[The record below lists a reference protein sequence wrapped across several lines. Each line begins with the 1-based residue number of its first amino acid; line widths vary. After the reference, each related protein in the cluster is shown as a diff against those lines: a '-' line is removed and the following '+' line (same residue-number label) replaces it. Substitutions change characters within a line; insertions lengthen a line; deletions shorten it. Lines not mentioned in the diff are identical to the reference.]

1 MNVRNVASTFHA
13 QFSLAVF
20 MTIVTFIPLDAYAAP
35 LTFRINLAP
44 NSFGA
49 IDGEAIFRLRWSS
62 WFHTGLELRSE
73 TLSEEYR
80 DVESSRAITSTS
92 TAATFEVF
100 SINQNLIYG
109 LTGIKFPSFA
119 FSAGIA
125 AQAALETSRESGH
138 MLMPH
143 AYFFEEIRKMTYM
156 RPLIMFR
163 GRISAGIFSLS
174 GTGLFTPLISYT
186 DTAGS
191 VSTSENPERR
201 EFTSSNTGFNGQYSG
216 MISLRTGT
224 VIAEA
229 GFEYSINTYGTET
242 NRSGSPEIYAVQRED
257 YVYSVSVTLGKL
269 MEGLRIG
276 GSWLTS
282 IEKVPQKPEMAFS
295 SERFR
300 IDLGFSLGGWE

>member
-1 MNVRNVASTFHA
+1 MNVRNVASTSPVQCF
-13 QFSLAVF
+13 LAVF
-20 MTIVTFIPLDAYAAP
+20 LTFAAFIPLDIHAAP

-49 IDGEAIFRLRWSS
+49 MDGEAMFRLRWSS

-80 DVESSRAITSTS
+80 DAENARIITSTS
-92 TAATFEVF
+92 AAATFEAF
-100 SINQNLIYG
+100 SINQNLIYE
-109 LTGIKFPSFA
+109 LTGSILPSFT

-125 AQAALETSRESGH
+125 AQAALETARESGH
-138 MLMPH
+138 ILTPE
-143 AYFFEEIRKMTYM
+143 AYFFEEIRRMTYV
-156 RPLIMFR
+156 RPLILFR
-163 GRISAGIFSLS
+163 GKISAGIFSLS
-174 GTGLFTPLISYT
+174 ATSLFTPLISYT
-186 DTAGS
+186 DTKGS

-216 MISLRTGT
+216 VLSIRTGI
-224 VIAEA
+224 VIADA

-242 NRSGSPEIYAVQRED
+242 NRSGASEIYAVQRED
-257 YVYSVSVTLGKL
+257 YVYSISVTLGKFI
-269 MEGLRIG
+269 EGLRIG
-276 GSWLTS
+276 VSWLSS
-282 IEKVPQKPEMAFS
+282 IEKVPQKPEMEFS